1 MAIDAELV
9 ADLIDRLQHG
19 VLYVSGNRRLTTPSV
34 VCRLSSVICHR
45 RMTNQIN
52 QIARSILTRP
62 VSCPHPLQYHTSIH
76 ILIFG
81 TFGLLRG
88 PRRPALVSRGD

>member
-34 VCRLSSVICHR
+34 VCRLSSVVCLPSSV
-45 RMTNQIN
+45 
-52 QIARSILTRP
+52 IA
-62 VSCPHPLQYHTSIH
+62 
-76 ILIFG
+76 
-81 TFGLLRG
+81 
-88 PRRPALVSRGD
+88 A